1 MCTVLAGL
9 RAWTSNSRGAFATW
23 SSTKSGSRNT
33 VSPSTFWPA
42 WRNSSTASGLANCT
56 PISETMRRHP
66 LSRTVTASGDRI
78 SYRGIVLRNIA
89 TSFQLGPAFVLGP
102 SCLGPVPEQ
111 ASLDR
116 PNTPNVRSHSRTE
129 FHSMEL
135 PWSRLPWSRGAR
147 GDQSHRNA
155 GGRPGGTAAHRG
167 RTLPRLGDLHGA
179 GGRHRAG
186 QEHHVAAAARAGAWR
201 AGPPGRR
208 GPGPAPPG
216 ARPGT
221 GARRGGAEAGLVDV
235 AQPYLDRLGEAT
247 GEAVNLGVERG
258 GLVEQIAQVD
268 STYLIGGTHWL
279 SRPVPPHGGALGRVL
294 LASGPAELPRGRL
307 ERCTARTIT
316 SRAELDANLAEVRE
330 RGYAI
335 TDEELEPGLVA
346 VAAPVRRDG
355 GTVVAALSVSA
366 PATRLTPARMAGVA
380 AECAAQAAAV
390 SAALGHRQQA
400 PGTLLAQTPANPQK
414 EGAA

>member
-1 MCTVLAGL
+1 VTSPTGTQAVDRAARLLTEVVHSPGSVTFTELA
-9 RAWTSNSRGAFATW
+9 AAT
-23 SSTKSGSRNT
+23 
-33 VSPSTFWPA
+33 
-42 WRNSSTASGLANCT
+42 GLAKST
-56 PISETMRRHP
+56 T
-66 LSRTVTASGDRI
+66 
-78 SYRGIVLRNIA
+78 
-89 TSFQLGPAFVLGP
+89 
-102 SCLGPVPEQ
+102 
-111 ASLDR
+111 
-116 PNTPNVRSHSRTE
+116 
-129 FHSMEL
+129 
-135 PWSRLPWSRGAR
+135 SRLLLALERGGLVR
-147 GDQSHRNA
+147 RDGA
-155 GGRPGGTAAHRG
+155 GRFRPGEVFVRY
-167 RTLPRLGDLHGA
+167 
-179 GGRHRAG
+179 
-186 QEHHVAAAARAGAWR
+186 AW
-201 AGPPGRR
+201 
-208 GPGPAPPG
+208 
-216 ARPGT
+216 
-221 GARRGGAEAGLVDV
+221 RGGAEAGLVDV

-247 GEAVNLGVERG
+247 GETVNLGVERG

-268 STYLIGGTHWL
+268 STYLIGGTNWL
-279 SRPVPPHGGALGRVL
+279 SRPVPLHCAALGKVL
-294 LASGPAELPRGRL
+294 LAYGAAELPPGRL

-400 PGTLLAQTPANPQK
+400 PGTLMAQTPANPQK